1 MVLIIT
7 KKSSNGIHY
16 SLWSGNDF
24 FFTLE
29 RAVKNLIKRRIIKMI
44 TKYIH
49 ETFYFIDEFGILYG
63 HGISLTFN
71 HTLILFFTNSVIM
84 VWRFL
89 HVSKSTIVSSNI
101 AHNLAM
107 SQGIAYQ
114 RRQSKILRITCRQ
127 NKTLYHQQLQRN
139 VIISEFLFMFCTFT
153 QGILLGKNA
162 IPR

>member
-1 MVLIIT
+1 MRLFIPLTSSASYMVTVYVLPSIT
-7 KKSSNGIHY
+7 HLFS
-16 SLWSGNDF
+16 
-24 FFTLE
+24 
-29 RAVKNLIKRRIIKMI
+29 
-44 TKYIH
+44 
-49 ETFYFIDEFGILYG
+49 
-63 HGISLTFN
+63 
-71 HTLILFFTNSVIM
+71 FFTNSVIM

-153 QGILLGKNA
+153 QGIQLDKNA

>member
-49 ETFYFIDEFGILYG
+49 GIC
-63 HGISLTFN
+63 LTFN

-153 QGILLGKNA
+153 QGIQLDKNA
-162 IPR
+162 IPQ